1 MRITLSLCGSPAAIA
16 QFLAT
21 VPHDLCDETVPPSVD
36 FIPSAPMA
44 FTATLTPT
52 MPTLTDDSDDSDDAP
67 AAADAPAT
75 DSTGLPWDERIH
87 ASSKAMVAGNKW
99 RKRKGVSDV
108 TVAAVEAELRGTP
121 AVLPAPIQMP
131 TMQMPSLAPMMP
143 AVEAA
148 VAQTPIMQM
157 PPALTPPPAMQMP
170 PALAPAPEPVA
181 SAPVPVMEPI
191 PAPVPEPVA
200 PSGDLDMA
208 GFMAHLTT
216 LMQQGRVTTDDL
228 IAVVGAVNAAFTPH
242 GHAAIAAITDVG
254 SDPQKL
260 AYAVQVLQANAKW

>member
-16 QFLAT
+16 QFLTTVPADLLDTGYADVPPAPAT
-21 VPHDLCDETVPPSVD
+21 VDLPSV
-36 FIPSAPMA
+36 PQMPA
-44 FTATLTPT
+44 LTS
-52 MPTLTDDSDDSDDAP
+52 TDDDDAP
-67 AAADAPAT
+67 AATDAPAL

-87 ASSKAMVAGNKW
+87 AASKAMVAGNKW

-108 TVAAVEAELRGTP
+108 TFAAIEAELRGAP
-121 AVLPAPIQMP
+121 VELPAPIQMP
-131 TMQMPSLAPMMP
+131 AMQMPSLAPMMP

-157 PPALTPPPAMQMP
+157 PPALTPPLVQPEPVAAPVMQMP
-170 PALAPAPEPVA
+170 PALVAAAPVMAPQPAPAPEPVA
-181 SAPVPVMEPI
+181 
-191 PAPVPEPVA
+191 A

-216 LMQQGRVTTDDL
+216 LMSQGRVTTDDL
-228 IAVVGAVNAAFTPH
+228 IAVVGAINAAFTPH
-242 GHAAIAAITDVG
+242 GHALIGAITDVG

>member
-16 QFLAT
+16 QFLTT
-21 VPHDLCDETVPPSVD
+21 VPAALLDGTDAPTAVD
-36 FIPSAPMA
+36 MSGAMQPQ
-44 FTATLTPT
+44 TLTPA
-52 MPTLTDDSDDSDDAP
+52 MPALTAEDDDADDATVATDAP
-67 AAADAPAT
+67 AL
-75 DSTGLPWDERIH
+75 DSTGLPWDARIH
-87 ASSKAMVAGNKW
+87 AASKAMVSGNKW
-99 RKRKGVSDV
+99 RKRKGVADA
-108 TVAAVEAELRGTP
+108 TVIAVEAELRGTP
-121 AVLPAPIQMP
+121 AAVPMP
-131 TMQMPSLAPMMP
+131 VMSIPSLAPMMP
-143 AVEAA
+143 AVEAS

-170 PALAPAPEPVA
+170 PALAPAPEPVV
-181 SAPVPVMEPI
+181 STPVPVMEPI